1 MKPLY
6 GSIKLLGENNMEQ
19 VKQFKKYA
27 YLALMFAPLVVS
39 LFVVWFL
46 PETIVSRMDLAGNVT
61 ATASR
66 FSIFLFPILVAILG
80 FAIRVASS
88 SPKLTGGNVRT
99 ARSIS
104 WILLLLLNV
113 IAYFQFWLYL
123 GGMTVG
129 AQMSRFLTFILGVF
143 FILIGNLAPKIK
155 ENSKHFGF
163 RASWLK
169 NNDVAFRKTQRFF
182 GIASVVAGILMMLT
196 GIFMGNNVAILV
208 ATMIMIILIAVTGG
222 YSYYI
227 ANIEEA

>member
-1 MKPLY
+1 
-6 GSIKLLGENNMEQ
+6 MEQ

-46 PETIVSRMDLAGNVT
+46 PETIVSRMDIAGNVT

-80 FAIRVASS
+80 FGIRVASS

-104 WILLLLLNV
+104 WILLLLLDV

-227 ANIEEA
+227 ANVEEI

>member
-1 MKPLY
+1 
-6 GSIKLLGENNMEQ
+6 MEQ

-46 PETIVSRMDLAGNVT
+46 PETIVSRMDMAGNVT

-80 FAIRVASS
+80 FGIRIASS

-227 ANIEEA
+227 ANVEAE

>member
-1 MKPLY
+1 
-6 GSIKLLGENNMEQ
+6 MEQ

-46 PETIVSRMDLAGNVT
+46 PETIVSRMDIAGNVT

-80 FAIRVASS
+80 FGIRIASS

-227 ANIEEA
+227 ANVEAE

>member
-1 MKPLY
+1 
-6 GSIKLLGENNMEQ
+6 MEQ

-46 PETIVSRMDLAGNVT
+46 PETIVSRMDIAGNVT

-80 FAIRVASS
+80 FGIRIASS

-182 GIASVVAGILMMLT
+182 GITSVVAGILMMLT

>member
-1 MKPLY
+1 
-6 GSIKLLGENNMEQ
+6 MEQ

-80 FAIRVASS
+80 FGIRVASS

-169 NNDVAFRKTQRFF
+169 NNNVAFRKTQRFF

-227 ANIEEA
+227 ANVEEI

>member
-1 MKPLY
+1 
-6 GSIKLLGENNMEQ
+6 MEQ

-80 FAIRVASS
+80 FGIRIASS

>member
-1 MKPLY
+1 
-6 GSIKLLGENNMEQ
+6 MEQ
-19 VKQFKKYA
+19 VKQLKKYA
-27 YLALMFAPLVVS
+27 YLALMFTPLVVS

-169 NNDVAFRKTQRFF
+169 NNNVAFRKTQRFF

-227 ANIEEA
+227 ANIEAA

>member
-1 MKPLY
+1 
-6 GSIKLLGENNMEQ
+6 MEQ

-46 PETIVSRMDLAGNVT
+46 PETIVSRMDIAGNVT

-80 FAIRVASS
+80 FGIRVASS

-222 YSYYI
+222 YSYYS
-227 ANIEEA
+227 ANVEEV

>member
-1 MKPLY
+1 
-6 GSIKLLGENNMEQ
+6 MEQ

-46 PETIVSRMDLAGNVT
+46 PETIVSRMDIAGNVT

-80 FAIRVASS
+80 FGIRIASS

-143 FILIGNLAPKIK
+143 FVLIGNLAPKIK

-227 ANIEEA
+227 ANVEEV

>member
-1 MKPLY
+1 
-6 GSIKLLGENNMEQ
+6 MEQ
-19 VKQFKKYA
+19 VKQLKKYA

-46 PETIVSRMDLAGNVT
+46 PETIVSRMDIAGNVT

-80 FAIRVASS
+80 FGIRIASS

-182 GIASVVAGILMMLT
+182 GIASVVAGVLMMLT

-227 ANIEEA
+227 ANVEDV

>member
-1 MKPLY
+1 
-6 GSIKLLGENNMEQ
+6 MEQ

-80 FAIRVASS
+80 FGIRIASS

-182 GIASVVAGILMMLT
+182 GIASVVAGVLMMLT

-227 ANIEEA
+227 ANVEEV

>member
-1 MKPLY
+1 
-6 GSIKLLGENNMEQ
+6 MEQ

-46 PETIVSRMDLAGNVT
+46 PETIVSRMDIAGNVT

-80 FAIRVASS
+80 FGIRIASS

-113 IAYFQFWLYL
+113 SAYFQFWLYL

>member
-1 MKPLY
+1 
-6 GSIKLLGENNMEQ
+6 MEQ

-80 FAIRVASS
+80 FGIRVASS

-227 ANIEEA
+227 ANVEEI

>member
-1 MKPLY
+1 
-6 GSIKLLGENNMEQ
+6 MEQ

-80 FAIRVASS
+80 FGIRIASS

-227 ANIEEA
+227 ANVEAE

>member
-1 MKPLY
+1 
-6 GSIKLLGENNMEQ
+6 MEQ

-80 FAIRVASS
+80 FAIRIASS
-88 SPKLTGGNVRT
+88 SPKLTGGNVRA

>member
-1 MKPLY
+1 
-6 GSIKLLGENNMEQ
+6 MEQ

-80 FAIRVASS
+80 FGIRIASS

-129 AQMSRFLTFILGVF
+129 AQMSRFITFILGVF

>member
-1 MKPLY
+1 
-6 GSIKLLGENNMEQ
+6 MEQ

-46 PETIVSRMDLAGNVT
+46 PETIVSRMDIVGNVA

-80 FAIRVASS
+80 FGIRIASS

-227 ANIEEA
+227 ANIEAA

>member
-1 MKPLY
+1 
-6 GSIKLLGENNMEQ
+6 MEQ

-27 YLALMFAPLVVS
+27 YLALMFAPLVIS

-123 GGMTVG
+123 GGMTAG
-129 AQMSRFLTFILGVF
+129 AQMSRFITFILGVF

-169 NNDVAFRKTQRFF
+169 NNDAAFRKTQRFF

-227 ANIEEA
+227 ANVEAA

>member
-1 MKPLY
+1 
-6 GSIKLLGENNMEQ
+6 MEQ

-39 LFVVWFL
+39 FFVVWFL

>member
-1 MKPLY
+1 
-6 GSIKLLGENNMEQ
+6 MEQ

-46 PETIVSRMDLAGNVT
+46 PETIVSRMDIAGNVT

-80 FAIRVASS
+80 FGIRIASS

-104 WILLLLLNV
+104 WILLLLLDV

>member
-1 MKPLY
+1 
-6 GSIKLLGENNMEQ
+6 MEQ

-46 PETIVSRMDLAGNVT
+46 PETIVSRMDIAGNVT

-80 FAIRVASS
+80 FGIRVASS

-104 WILLLLLNV
+104 WILLLLLDV

-196 GIFMGNNVAILV
+196 GIFMGNDVAILV

>member
-1 MKPLY
+1 
-6 GSIKLLGENNMEQ
+6 MEQ

-27 YLALMFAPLVVS
+27 YLALMFTPLVVS

-80 FAIRVASS
+80 FGIRIASS

-227 ANIEEA
+227 ANVGEV

>member
-1 MKPLY
+1 
-6 GSIKLLGENNMEQ
+6 MEQ

-80 FAIRVASS
+80 FGIRIASS

-129 AQMSRFLTFILGVF
+129 AQMSRFITFILGVF

-227 ANIEEA
+227 ANVEEI

>member
-1 MKPLY
+1 
-6 GSIKLLGENNMEQ
+6 MEQ

-46 PETIVSRMDLAGNVT
+46 PETIVSRMDIAGNVT

-80 FAIRVASS
+80 FGIRIASS

-143 FILIGNLAPKIK
+143 FILVGNLAPKIK

-196 GIFMGNNVAILV
+196 GIFMGNNVAILG

-227 ANIEEA
+227 ANVEEV

>member
-1 MKPLY
+1 
-6 GSIKLLGENNMEQ
+6 MEQ

-46 PETIVSRMDLAGNVT
+46 PETIVSRMDIAGNVT

-80 FAIRVASS
+80 FGIRIASS

-182 GIASVVAGILMMLT
+182 GIASVVAGVLMMLT

>member
-1 MKPLY
+1 
-6 GSIKLLGENNMEQ
+6 MEQ

-46 PETIVSRMDLAGNVT
+46 PETIVSRMDIAGNVT

-80 FAIRVASS
+80 FGIRIASS

-182 GIASVVAGILMMLT
+182 GIASVVAGVLMMLT

-227 ANIEEA
+227 ANVEAE

>member
-1 MKPLY
+1 
-6 GSIKLLGENNMEQ
+6 MEQ

-80 FAIRVASS
+80 FGIRIASS

-104 WILLLLLNV
+104 WILLLLLNI

-182 GIASVVAGILMMLT
+182 GIASVVAGVLMMLT

-227 ANIEEA
+227 SNIEEA

>member
-1 MKPLY
+1 
-6 GSIKLLGENNMEQ
+6 MEQ

-80 FAIRVASS
+80 FGIRIASS

-129 AQMSRFLTFILGVF
+129 AQMSRFLTFILGLF

-227 ANIEEA
+227 ANIEAE

>member
-1 MKPLY
+1 
-6 GSIKLLGENNMEQ
+6 MEQ

-46 PETIVSRMDLAGNVT
+46 PETIVSRMDIAGNVT

-80 FAIRVASS
+80 FGIRVASS

-208 ATMIMIILIAVTGG
+208 TTMIMIILIAVTGG

-227 ANIEEA
+227 ANVEAE

>member
-1 MKPLY
+1 
-6 GSIKLLGENNMEQ
+6 MEQ

-80 FAIRVASS
+80 FGIRIASS

-182 GIASVVAGILMMLT
+182 GIASVVAGVLMMLT

-227 ANIEEA
+227 ANIEAA

>member
-1 MKPLY
+1 
-6 GSIKLLGENNMEQ
+6 MEQ

-46 PETIVSRMDLAGNVT
+46 PETIVSRMDIAGNVT

-80 FAIRVASS
+80 FGIRIASS

-182 GIASVVAGILMMLT
+182 GIASVVAGILMMIT

-227 ANIEEA
+227 ANIEAA

>member
-1 MKPLY
+1 
-6 GSIKLLGENNMEQ
+6 MEQ

-46 PETIVSRMDLAGNVT
+46 PETIVSRMDIAGNVT
-61 ATASR
+61 ATARR

-80 FAIRVASS
+80 FGIRIASS

>member
-1 MKPLY
+1 
-6 GSIKLLGENNMEQ
+6 MEQ

-46 PETIVSRMDLAGNVT
+46 PETIVSRMDIAGNVT

-80 FAIRVASS
+80 FGIRIASS

-227 ANIEEA
+227 ANIEVA

>member
-1 MKPLY
+1 
-6 GSIKLLGENNMEQ
+6 MEQ

-80 FAIRVASS
+80 FAIRIASS

-113 IAYFQFWLYL
+113 IAYFQFSLYL
-123 GGMTVG
+123 GGMTAG
-129 AQMSRFLTFILGVF
+129 AQMSRFITFILGVF

-227 ANIEEA
+227 SNIEEA

>member
-1 MKPLY
+1 
-6 GSIKLLGENNMEQ
+6 MEQ

-46 PETIVSRMDLAGNVT
+46 PETIVSRMDIAGNVT

-80 FAIRVASS
+80 FGIRVASS

-129 AQMSRFLTFILGVF
+129 AQMSRSLTFILGVF

>member
-1 MKPLY
+1 
-6 GSIKLLGENNMEQ
+6 MEQ

-46 PETIVSRMDLAGNVT
+46 PETIVSRMDIAGNVT

-80 FAIRVASS
+80 FGIRIASS

-227 ANIEEA
+227 ANIEAE

>member
-1 MKPLY
+1 
-6 GSIKLLGENNMEQ
+6 MEQ

-46 PETIVSRMDLAGNVT
+46 PETIVSRMDIAGNVT

-80 FAIRVASS
+80 FGIRVASS

-104 WILLLLLNV
+104 WILLLLLDV

-196 GIFMGNNVAILV
+196 GIFMGNNVSILV

>member
-1 MKPLY
+1 
-6 GSIKLLGENNMEQ
+6 MEQ

-46 PETIVSRMDLAGNVT
+46 PETIVSRMDIAGNVT

-80 FAIRVASS
+80 FGIRIASS

-113 IAYFQFWLYL
+113 IVYFQFWLYL

-227 ANIEEA
+227 ANIEAA

>member
-1 MKPLY
+1 
-6 GSIKLLGENNMEQ
+6 MEQ

-80 FAIRVASS
+80 FGIRIASS

-143 FILIGNLAPKIK
+143 FILVGNLAPKIK

-227 ANIEEA
+227 ANVGEV